1 LHVVGYELR
10 PPVAGV
16 RGRLAP
22 RKLFDMF
29 IGLLQALIFTILTII
44 YFGEAV
50 VGNEPDPH

>member
-1 LHVVGYELR
+1 MAMVIDQMPAYVLWL
-10 PPVAGV
+10 PAT
-16 RGRLAP
+16 AW
-22 RKLFDMF
+22 KLFDMF